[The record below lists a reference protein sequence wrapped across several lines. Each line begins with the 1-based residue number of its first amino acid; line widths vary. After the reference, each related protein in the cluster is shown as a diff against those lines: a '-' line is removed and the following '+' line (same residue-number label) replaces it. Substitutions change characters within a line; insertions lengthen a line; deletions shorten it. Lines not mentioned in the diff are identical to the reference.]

1 MAPSA
6 PLDQIAERVERLLL
20 RHAEMQR
27 AQHAMAQ
34 QIAALTEE
42 RDALR
47 HRLRTARHRLDALSD
62 RLPPDPPSPQDAP
75 EAQGFE

>member
-1 MAPSA
+1 MAPTA

-27 AQHAMAQ
+27 AQRAMGR

-47 HRLRTARHRLDALSD
+47 HRLRTARHRLDALID
-62 RLPPDPPSPQDAP
+62 RLPPDLSALQDASKP
-75 EAQGFE
+75 RDFE